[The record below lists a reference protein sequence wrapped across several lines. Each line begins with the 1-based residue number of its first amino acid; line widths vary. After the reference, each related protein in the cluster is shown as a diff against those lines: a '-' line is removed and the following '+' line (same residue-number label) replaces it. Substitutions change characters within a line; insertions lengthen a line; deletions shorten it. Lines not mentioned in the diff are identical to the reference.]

1 MYDETMAYDE
11 DVAER
16 IRDLLA
22 GEPRLTEK
30 EMFEANGR
38 DVRETPFTRSRA
50 AKMVSNHTFRRG
62 VPVMIASRPGQD
74 PRPT

>member
-1 MYDETMAYDE
+1 MAYDE

-22 GEPRLTEK
+22 GEPRLKEK

-38 DVRETPFTRSRA
+38 DVRETPFY
-50 AKMVSNHTFRRG
+50 
-62 VPVMIASRPGQD
+62 
-74 PRPT
+74 